1 MSNPAQPSS
10 SRPGKAAPNRKIPFH
25 RPSIGSAEREAVL
38 EVLDSRWLTTG
49 QKSVAFEEAV
59 RSRVGSAHA
68 VAVNSATAALH
79 LILEALG
86 IHSGDEVIVPTYTF
100 AACGEVVRYLDARP
114 RLADVDAATFDLTVE
129 TIEPQLRPE
138 TRAIMVVHYGGRLAP
153 MEPILELARSRGLAV
168 IEDAAHALP
177 CSRSG
182 RAAGTWG
189 TAGALSFYATKTVT
203 TGEGG
208 MLLTD
213 SAEIADR
220 ARLMRL
226 HGMSRDAWKR
236 YSGGGSWYYEIE
248 DAGFKYNLTDVAA
261 AIGLAQLN
269 RAEAMR
275 LERERVALRY
285 GQAIEA
291 AGLAELVELPAAPDS
306 GEVHAWHLYPLRL
319 NLDRVPSSRAR
330 DDRPAG
336 RSRDRNERPLHPAP
350 PASLLPP
357 NLRLPAWGPAG
368 GRAGVRAG
376 DLDADLSRPH
386 GRRRRLRGGAPG
398 RDPATSLSPCGAEA
412 QRQSRRQT
420 RSDTCWRAAACRT
433 TCCPCQ
439 RAGPTTRRP
448 CSSGGMW

>member
-1 MSNPAQPSS
+1 MSNQTGPVIPD
-10 SRPGKAAPNRKIPFH
+10 PGEASKTRTIPFH
-25 RPSIGSAEREAVL
+25 RPSIGAAERDAVI

-49 QKSVAFEEAV
+49 QKSLAFEEAV

-86 IHSGDEVIVPTYTF
+86 IGSGDEIVVPTYTF
-100 AACGEVVRYLDARP
+100 AACGEVCRYMDARP
-114 RLADVDAATFDLTVE
+114 RLADVDPVTFELTAE

-138 TRAIMVVHYGGRLAP
+138 TKAIMVVHFAGRLAR
-153 MEPILELARSRGLAV
+153 MEPILELARSHGLAV

-208 MLLTD
+208 MVLTD

-226 HGMSRDAWKR
+226 HGMSRDAWRR

-248 DAGFKYNLTDVAA
+248 DAGFKYNLTDLAA
-261 AIGLAQLN
+261 AIGLVQLD

-275 LERERVALRY
+275 VERERVAGRY
-285 GQAIEA
+285 GRAMEA
-291 AGLAELVELPAAPDS
+291 AGIGELVELPAAPGPD
-306 GEVHAWHLYPLRL
+306 EVHAWHLYPLRL
-319 NLDRVPSSRAR
+319 NLERVRLTRAETIDRLAE
-330 DDRPAG
+330 AG
-336 RSRDRNERPLHPAP
+336 IGTSVHFIPLHLHPYYRRTYGYAP
-350 PASLLPP
+350 
-357 NLRLPAWGPAG
+357 
-368 GRAGVRAG
+368 
-376 DLDADLSRPH
+376 ADLPVAAREYEREISMPIYPDLTDDDVDYVVERLAAILRP
-386 GRRRRLRGGAPG
+386 R
-398 RDPATSLSPCGAEA
+398 
-412 QRQSRRQT
+412 
-420 RSDTCWRAAACRT
+420 
-433 TCCPCQ
+433 
-439 RAGPTTRRP
+439 
-448 CSSGGMW
+448 